1 MEVVAEI
8 DLTEHT
14 QVSIQRLRNGC
25 FPEHKV
31 GRSYYK
37 QLPHYRML
45 KYSNGQLIGHMGLDY
60 RVINAGETV
69 YKTLGVIDF
78 CVRKADRGK
87 GIGTSML
94 TALIEYA
101 KTRDVDFVILISDLS
116 GFYIRNGFQQVVAHS
131 SWLRLD
137 EHKNYGVA
145 FEHVEDLFIMP
156 ISGKEW
162 KSGHIDWLGYMF

>member
-1 MEVVAEI
+1 LEVIAEI
-8 DLTEHT
+8 DLARQT
-14 QVSIQRLRNGC
+14 QMSIQRLRNDC
-25 FPEHKV
+25 FPEHKAA
-31 GRSYYK
+31 RSYYK

-45 KYSNGQLIGHMGLDY
+45 KYRNEQLIGHMGLDY
-60 RVINAGETV
+60 RVINVGDTV

-78 CVRKADRGK
+78 CVRKENRGK

-94 TALIEYA
+94 TALKEYA
-101 KTRDVDFVILISDLS
+101 KNRDVDFVILISDLS
-116 GFYIRNGFQQVVAHS
+116 GFYIRNGFQQVVAYG

-145 FEHVEDLFIMP
+145 FEHLEDLFVMP
-156 ISGKEW
+156 LGDKEW